1 MIITGFVIYS
11 IRSITTIIYF
21 MILLIITGSN
31 YSIISMKNKTSLPLV
46 HEIMSREIIPGDDS
60 STVRVTCGNNIYGA
74 VLYYLFYLCLLCH
87 FMRDTS
93 LNRAFLEPAR
103 VQMPDVRVENNK

>member
-1 MIITGFVIYS
+1 MIITGFVFYS
-11 IRSITTIIYF
+11 IRSIIFYYDNYYWF
-21 MILLIITGSN
+21 GLFHNFDEEQNITSV
-31 YSIISMKNKTSLPLV
+31 PLV

-87 FMRDTS
+87 FMRDRS